1 MTSSTRLSSTLSNPS
16 SLPRRLLR
24 RVLLAS
30 ALGVGALGLSACGGG
45 ASVSVGVGGS
55 IDSAPTVSMSLDTY
69 GAGSGTTVR
78 LTASPQDDYAI
89 TQVDFEMAYPDG
101 RVVALGSV
109 RRAPW
114 ILDISLPYGTGGSV
128 LSLRA
133 RAWDDA
139 GQSGTS
145 SWAGI
150 SVY

>member
-1 MTSSTRLSSTLSNPS
+1 MTSATRLSSTLSNPS
-16 SLPRRLLR
+16 SLLR

-45 ASVSVGVGGS
+45 ASVSIGVGGS

-69 GAGSGTTVR
+69 SAGSGTTVR

-101 RVVALGSV
+101 RVTTLGSV

-114 ILDISLPYGTGGSV
+114 VLDISLPYGTGGSV

-139 GQSGTS
+139 GQSGAS